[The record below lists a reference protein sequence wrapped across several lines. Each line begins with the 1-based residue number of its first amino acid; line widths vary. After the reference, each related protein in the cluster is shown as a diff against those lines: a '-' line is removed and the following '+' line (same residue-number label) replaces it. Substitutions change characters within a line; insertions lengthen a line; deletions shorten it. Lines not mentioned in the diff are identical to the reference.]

1 MKLGRQ
7 GISLLFTKKAGAARE
22 EDARR
27 PRDAS
32 PGIARLRRDV

>member
-7 GISLLFTKKAGAARE
+7 AISLLFTKKAGAAGDE
-22 EDARR
+22 GARR

-32 PGIARLRRDV
+32 PVIARLRRDV